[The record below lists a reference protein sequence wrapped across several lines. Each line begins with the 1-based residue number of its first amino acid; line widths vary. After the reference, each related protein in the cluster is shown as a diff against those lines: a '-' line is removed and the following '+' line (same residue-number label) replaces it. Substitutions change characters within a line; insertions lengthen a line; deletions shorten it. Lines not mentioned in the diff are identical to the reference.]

1 MLYIAIAVTV
11 TVTVTIAIAIVI
23 AIAIAIAKQLYSKF
37 YSFRIICMLLTIHIS
52 NESF

>member
-11 TVTVTIAIAIVI
+11 TVTVTVTIAI
-23 AIAIAIAKQLYSKF
+23 AIAIAIAKELYSKF
-37 YSFRIICMLLTIHIS
+37 YRFRIICMLLTIHIS

>member
-11 TVTVTIAIAIVI
+11 TVTVAITITIA
-23 AIAIAIAKQLYSKF
+23 KELNSKF

>member
-11 TVTVTIAIAIVI
+11 TVTVTVTIAI
-23 AIAIAIAKQLYSKF
+23 AIAIAIAKELYSKF

>member
-11 TVTVTIAIAIVI
+11 TIAI

-52 NESF
+52 NKSF

>member
-11 TVTVTIAIAIVI
+11 TVTVTIAIAI
-23 AIAIAIAKQLYSKF
+23 AIAKELNSKF

>member
-11 TVTVTIAIAIVI
+11 TVTVTIAIAI
-23 AIAIAIAKQLYSKF
+23 AIAKELYSKF
-37 YSFRIICMLLTIHIS
+37 YSFRIICMLLTIHIG

>member
-11 TVTVTIAIAIVI
+11 TVTVTIAIAI
-23 AIAIAIAKQLYSKF
+23 AITIAKELYSKF

>member
-11 TVTVTIAIAIVI
+11 TVTIAI
-23 AIAIAIAKQLYSKF
+23 AIAIAIAKELYSKF

>member
-11 TVTVTIAIAIVI
+11 TVTVTIAIAV
-23 AIAIAIAKQLYSKF
+23 AIAIAIAKELYSKF

>member
-11 TVTVTIAIAIVI
+11 TVTVTIAIAI
-23 AIAIAIAKQLYSKF
+23 AIAIAKELYSKF

-52 NESF
+52 NETF

>member
-11 TVTVTIAIAIVI
+11 TVTVTIAIAI
-23 AIAIAIAKQLYSKF
+23 AIAIAKELYSKF
-37 YSFRIICMLLTIHIS
+37 YNFRIICMLLTIHIS

>member
-11 TVTVTIAIAIVI
+11 TVTI
-23 AIAIAIAKQLYSKF
+23 AIAIAIAKELYSKF

>member
-11 TVTVTIAIAIVI
+11 TVTI

>member
-11 TVTVTIAIAIVI
+11 TIAI
-23 AIAIAIAKQLYSKF
+23 AIAIAIAKELYSKF

>member
-11 TVTVTIAIAIVI
+11 TVTIAIAL
-23 AIAIAIAKQLYSKF
+23 AIAIAIAKELYSKF

>member
-11 TVTVTIAIAIVI
+11 TVTVTIAIAI
-23 AIAIAIAKQLYSKF
+23 AKELYSKF

>member
-11 TVTVTIAIAIVI
+11 TVTVTIAIAI
-23 AIAIAIAKQLYSKF
+23 AIDIAIAKELYSKF

>member
-11 TVTVTIAIAIVI
+11 TVTVTVTI
-23 AIAIAIAKQLYSKF
+23 AIAIAIAKELYSKF

>member
-11 TVTVTIAIAIVI
+11 TVTVTVT
-23 AIAIAIAKQLYSKF
+23 IAIAIAKELYSKF

>member
-11 TVTVTIAIAIVI
+11 TVTVTIAIAI
-23 AIAIAIAKQLYSKF
+23 AIAKELYSKF

>member
-11 TVTVTIAIAIVI
+11 TVTVTIAIAI
-23 AIAIAIAKQLYSKF
+23 AIAIAKELYSKF

>member
-11 TVTVTIAIAIVI
+11 TVTVTIAI

>member
-11 TVTVTIAIAIVI
+11 TVTVTIAIAI
-23 AIAIAIAKQLYSKF
+23 AITIAIAKELYSKF